1 MPIDALHADMAGSA
15 EQIAT
20 DEVDENALAQ
30 AVNATLN
37 RLLQRG
43 IDAETISSMLKD
55 IEPFR
60 SSRVATKNIIDKAL
74 GASHENESRSAEA

>member
-1 MPIDALHADMAGSA
+1 MAGSA

-20 DEVDENALAQ
+20 DEVDESALAQ
-30 AVNATLN
+30 AVTATLH

-43 IDAETISSMLKD
+43 FDAETISSMLKD

-60 SSRVATKNIIDKAL
+60 SSWDATKRIIDKAL
-74 GASHENESRSAEA
+74 GAPNEYEPRSAEA